1 MSRYRLI
8 SIYCI
13 FLILFSILKES
24 AHAQQITP
32 LTDTTSVKIEVKAN
46 AIYNSGELIGS
57 YRQQSIDSELTFI
70 KVYNRAHSRIAEVTH
85 ERGAATWT
93 IVTPVDQ
100 KKMDA
105 PYLSATPLAGLF
117 RYLVLQGY
125 F

>member
-1 MSRYRLI
+1 MKDRLLA
-8 SIYCI
+8 YV
-13 FLILFSILKES
+13 FLLLLCYLPSS
-24 AHAQQITP
+24 AQQITP

-46 AIYNSGELIGS
+46 AIYNSGALIGS